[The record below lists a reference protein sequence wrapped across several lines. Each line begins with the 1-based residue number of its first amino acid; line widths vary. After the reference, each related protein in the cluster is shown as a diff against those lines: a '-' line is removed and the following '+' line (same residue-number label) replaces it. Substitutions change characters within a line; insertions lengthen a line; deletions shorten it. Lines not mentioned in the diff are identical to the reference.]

1 MLISEHVFL
10 SLLLN
15 LCIKDGYKIFKMLS
29 VLSNLQK
36 DTNSP
41 FNTIEDSGI
50 DAKFVN
56 VVYDALLNTVS
67 REKEFMFYTILY
79 QTFSQMCMISE
90 ESLKTYFRWSHENCH
105 RILTAALVKEE
116 ENFPSSKA

>member
-1 MLISEHVFL
+1 MLCSVLSILIKKLIFLCFDKKILISEHIFL

-15 LCIKDGYKIFKMLS
+15 LHFQISNKIFKILH

-36 DTNSP
+36 DTNSS

-67 REKEFMFYTILY
+67 RKKDSCFIPLY
-79 QTFSQMCMISE
+79 Q
-90 ESLKTYFRWSHENCH
+90 
-105 RILTAALVKEE
+105 V
-116 ENFPSSKA
+116 FPR

>member
-1 MLISEHVFL
+1 MLH
-10 SLLLN
+10 
-15 LCIKDGYKIFKMLS
+15 

-67 REKEFMFYTILY
+67 RKKEFMFYTIY
-79 QTFSQMCMISE
+79 TKSFSQIGMISE
-90 ESLKTYFRWSHENCH
+90 ESLKTYIKWSHENCH
-105 RILTAALVKEE
+105 TIMTAALVKEE
-116 ENFPSSKA
+116 EIFPTSKA

>member
-1 MLISEHVFL
+1 MLNVLINFYFERYVKYSKH
-10 SLLLN
+10 
-15 LCIKDGYKIFKMLS
+15 FKTKMSHL
-29 VLSNLQK
+29 LSNLQK

-67 REKEFMFYTILY
+67 RRIEFMFDNLTI
-79 QTFSQMCMISE
+79 I
-90 ESLKTYFRWSHENCH
+90 
-105 RILTAALVKEE
+105 
-116 ENFPSSKA
+116 SSKKLSKKQFIPKVFLRYV

>member
-1 MLISEHVFL
+1 MSHL
-10 SLLLN
+10 
-15 LCIKDGYKIFKMLS
+15 
-29 VLSNLQK
+29 LSNLQK

-67 REKEFMFYTILY
+67 RRTEFMFDNLTI
-79 QTFSQMCMISE
+79 I
-90 ESLKTYFRWSHENCH
+90 
-105 RILTAALVKEE
+105 
-116 ENFPSSKA
+116 SSKKLSKKQFIPKVFLRYV